1 MMLLIIVTYYF
12 LISFLKS
19 TFLSE
24 HSTFNTFIY
33 NSPQGCSKIILS
45 FASCMWRHQFLKWE
59 SRRAFTFLQTSK
71 KTFTYCVDTLNPF
84 GGEDLFFLLLHLS
97 CSRRFMASR
106 HENRGENKVTLLFYP
121 DHKSYLRR
129 KTVGSDIY
137 YIEVANHC
145 THQGLLSDV
154 SDVSV
159 IVSVSFLL
167 LRSTRQLSLYS
178 LEAFA
183 LHTNLHT
190 PRPCYTNLFTK

>member
-1 MMLLIIVTYYF
+1 M
-12 LISFLKS
+12 S
-19 TFLSE
+19 TL
-24 HSTFNTFIY
+24 
-33 NSPQGCSKIILS
+33 
-45 FASCMWRHQFLKWE
+45 
-59 SRRAFTFLQTSK
+59 
-71 KTFTYCVDTLNPF
+71 DTLNPF
-84 GGEDLFFLLLHLS
+84 GGEDLFFLLLNLS
-97 CSRRFMASR
+97 CLRRFIACR
-106 HENRGENKVTLLFYP
+106 HENREENKVTLLFYP

-129 KTVGSDIY
+129 KTLSDVC
-137 YIEVANHC
+137 YIEVAKHC

>member
-1 MMLLIIVTYYF
+1 M
-12 LISFLKS
+12 
-19 TFLSE
+19 
-24 HSTFNTFIY
+24 
-33 NSPQGCSKIILS
+33 
-45 FASCMWRHQFLKWE
+45 
-59 SRRAFTFLQTSK
+59 QTSK
-71 KTFTYCVDTLNPF
+71 KTFTYCVGTLNPF

-106 HENRGENKVTLLFYP
+106 HENRGENKVTLHFYP

-167 LRSTRQLSLYS
+167 LRSTRQLSLIFIFFGSFCTTYKLTHTQALLYQLVYKINLERYS
-178 LEAFA
+178 SKVVVSPGFEPDLWNMNPVILSWMMFWMTVVIFSIVP
-183 LHTNLHT
+183 LKTRPDT
-190 PRPCYTNLFTK
+190 PETREDLF

>member
-1 MMLLIIVTYYF
+1 
-12 LISFLKS
+12 
-19 TFLSE
+19 
-24 HSTFNTFIY
+24 
-33 NSPQGCSKIILS
+33 
-45 FASCMWRHQFLKWE
+45 
-59 SRRAFTFLQTSK
+59 
-71 KTFTYCVDTLNPF
+71 
-84 GGEDLFFLLLHLS
+84 
-97 CSRRFMASR
+97 MASR
-106 HENRGENKVTLLFYP
+106 HENRGENKVTLHFYP